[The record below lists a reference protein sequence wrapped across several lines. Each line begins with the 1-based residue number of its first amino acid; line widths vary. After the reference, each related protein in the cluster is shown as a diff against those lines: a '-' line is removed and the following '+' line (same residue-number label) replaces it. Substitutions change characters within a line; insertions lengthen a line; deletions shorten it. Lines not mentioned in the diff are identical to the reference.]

1 MPFQS
6 EKQRRYLWANEP
18 EVAREWTDRYGALN
32 GGIMDVGSN
41 GNVRHDFENYASGGG
56 NVSVPTSFQA
66 RPHSD
71 PVNLAYV
78 TPQEQGLLQ
87 NLKPGT
93 PHHGPMGIP
102 NYDSFDAAGGY
113 SNPDTGYSASSGG
126 GGGGWQDTS
135 TQDRRQEQQWQATSD
150 AIKKAEKQK
159 KLIKYGDKGLDA
171 YTLLNAL
178 KTGAFKYNPATHG
191 MSMLLGMLGKRKQG
205 IGSLQNNF
213 EDEDD
218 FTNDETG
225 MTMEQLRDYFQ
236 GISKEDLGIPSLD
249 LPGVDFEDY
258 MQGKVATGPQPH
270 LPGLEPINTMN
281 NPPYMGNKFVEQLT
295 LPGMNNMNS
304 GYPWSM
310 QGTGASPNSWM
321 TS

>member
-66 RPHSD
+66 RPQSD

-113 SNPDTGYSASSGG
+113 SNPDTGYAASSGG

-205 IGSLQNNF
+205 IGSLQNNLV
-213 EDEDD
+213 EDEEEDMGRNQNMQKGVLENLD
-218 FTNDETG
+218 MNPRQNDV
-225 MTMEQLRDYFQ
+225 LDSYYFGDQSGIQ
-236 GISKEDLGIPSLD
+236 GVGNTL
-249 LPGVDFEDY
+249 
-258 MQGKVATGPQPH
+258 MAGP
-270 LPGLEPINTMN
+270 I
-281 NPPYMGNKFVEQLT
+281 
-295 LPGMNNMNS
+295 
-304 GYPWSM
+304 
-310 QGTGASPNSWM
+310 GTYGSTRCN
-321 TS
+321 

>member
-66 RPHSD
+66 RPQSD

-113 SNPDTGYSASSGG
+113 SNPDTGYAASSGG

-205 IGSLQNNF
+205 IGSLQNNLV
-213 EDEDD
+213 EDEEEYGLGDQS
-218 FTNDETG
+218 G
-225 MTMEQLRDYFQ
+225 IQ
-236 GISKEDLGIPSLD
+236 GVG
-249 LPGVDFEDY
+249 
-258 MQGKVATGPQPH
+258 
-270 LPGLEPINTMN
+270 N
-281 NPPYMGNKFVEQLT
+281 NLFAEQLT
-295 LPGMNNMNS
+295 LPGMGPLDTMNNPTWNS
-304 GYPWSM
+304 NTQQFEYGFGNP
-310 QGTGASPNSWM
+310 GLKAIG
-321 TS
+321 

>member
-135 TQDRRQEQQWQATSD
+135 AQDRRQEQQWQATSD

-191 MSMLLGMLGKRKQG
+191 MSMLLGMLGKRNKG
-205 IGSLQNNF
+205 IGSLQNNLV
-213 EDEDD
+213 EDEEEYINQGPWRGMPESEMMKRDILKNLDMNQIQNDVLDSYD
-218 FTNDETG
+218 FGDQTG
-225 MTMEQLRDYFQ
+225 IQ
-236 GISKEDLGIPSLD
+236 GLG
-249 LPGVDFEDY
+249 
-258 MQGKVATGPQPH
+258 
-270 LPGLEPINTMN
+270 N
-281 NPPYMGNKFVEQLT
+281 NLFAEQLT
-295 LPGMNNMNS
+295 LPGMGPLDTMNNPTWNS
-304 GYPWSM
+304 NTQQFEYGFGNP
-310 QGTGASPNSWM
+310 GLKAIG
-321 TS
+321 

>member
-1 MPFQS
+1 MPFKS

-41 GNVRHDFENYASGGG
+41 GNVRHDFENYASGRG

-113 SNPDTGYSASSGG
+113 SNPDTGYAASSGG
-126 GGGGWQDTS
+126 GGGGQSPFGGGGGNSPSTS
-135 TQDRRQEQQWQATSD
+135 
-150 AIKKAEKQK
+150 
-159 KLIKYGDKGLDA
+159 
-171 YTLLNAL
+171 
-178 KTGAFKYNPATHG
+178 
-191 MSMLLGMLGKRKQG
+191 
-205 IGSLQNNF
+205 
-213 EDEDD
+213 
-218 FTNDETG
+218 
-225 MTMEQLRDYFQ
+225 
-236 GISKEDLGIPSLD
+236 
-249 LPGVDFEDY
+249 
-258 MQGKVATGPQPH
+258 
-270 LPGLEPINTMN
+270 
-281 NPPYMGNKFVEQLT
+281 PP
-295 LPGMNNMNS
+295 
-304 GYPWSM
+304 
-310 QGTGASPNSWM
+310 QGTGGGNGTWSGGPNNEAGGGGGGAVQSGASGSGNQAGAGGNGTATEIIGSS
-321 TS
+321 TSYAGGGGAGGGDGGDPGAGGAGGGGTGGNYSGSPDATQGTDAKGGGGGGGRQAYSSGGTSVSGAGGDGVVIIRMATADYELSTLSGTYSTAASGTETIITWTVSGNIATGA

>member
-66 RPHSD
+66 RPQSD

-113 SNPDTGYSASSGG
+113 SNPDTGYAASSGG

-205 IGSLQNNF
+205 IGSLQNNLV
-213 EDEDD
+213 EDEEEYGFGDQ
-218 FTNDETG
+218 TG
-225 MTMEQLRDYFQ
+225 IQ
-236 GISKEDLGIPSLD
+236 GVG
-249 LPGVDFEDY
+249 
-258 MQGKVATGPQPH
+258 
-270 LPGLEPINTMN
+270 N
-281 NPPYMGNKFVEQLT
+281 NLFAEQLT
-295 LPGMNNMNS
+295 LPGMGPLDTMNNPTWNS
-304 GYPWSM
+304 NTQQFEYGFGNP
-310 QGTGASPNSWM
+310 GLKAIG
-321 TS
+321 

>member
-18 EVAREWTDRYGALN
+18 EVAREWTNRYGALN

-113 SNPDTGYSASSGG
+113 SNPDTGYAASSGG

-171 YTLLNAL
+171 YTLLNAI
-178 KTGAFKYNPATHG
+178 KTGGWKYNPATHG
-191 MSMLLGMLGKRKQG
+191 LGMFLGMLGKRNKG
-205 IGSLQNNF
+205 IGALPHNLV
-213 EDEDD
+213 DEETID
-218 FTNDETG
+218 FTSMSPGPHWNLPTFSEGVPQAFESGPAGVLGDQTG
-225 MTMEQLRDYFQ
+225 IQGLGNNLMAGPIGNYAQQAVANQVLGQSYGTLDPFQ
-236 GISKEDLGIPSLD
+236 QQQ
-249 LPGVDFEDY
+249 VDD
-258 MQGKVATGPQPH
+258 A
-270 LPGLEPINTMN
+270 INT
-281 NPPYMGNKFVEQLT
+281 YGTTSTGT
-295 LPGMNNMNS
+295 LRG
-304 GYPWSM
+304 
-310 QGTGASPNSWM
+310 
-321 TS
+321 